1 MSINPISPIPTA
13 EPRDALMR
21 ALAVA
26 ETVVAGLPVRP
37 TEVTIQEAPGSAYR
51 VVLYFHHEP
60 SAVRRFGAHF
70 DTVVSTEAQRTDV
83 SARYTSAEC
92 TVDGVRVRAWAL
104 VRGTAAGA
112 EAVAA

>member
-1 MSINPISPIPTA
+1 MSINPISPIPA

-26 ETVVAGLPVRP
+26 ETVVAGLPDRP
-37 TEVTIQEAPGSAYR
+37 TTVKVDDYQPGYG
-51 VVLYFHHEP
+51 VELYFHRHPERV
-60 SAVRRFGAHF
+60 VRFAAEH
-70 DTVVSTEAQRTDV
+70 DTEATAEPLWPGSPDT
-83 SARYTSAEC
+83 YTSAEC